1 MEAAT
6 RDFER
11 QLAES
16 FGAGRCLAFARGSTA
31 LYALFAAIA
40 ARRGAG
46 EVIIPSICCET
57 VGLAARYAGM
67 QPVFADIDPDTL
79 CMSPRDV
86 AQRINQRTR
95 AIVLVHLFG
104 NYSDPA
110 PFLELR
116 RGRDI
121 VLVEDLAQAAGGKA
135 PDGRPLGA
143 ALDCTLLSF
152 ADSKVIPG
160 EGGALLLNAS
170 FPDLD
175 LEKVRE
181 GMPEAAS
188 GRVLGQMAASLRNLV
203 HALADLWREL
213 PELSVA
219 ASFLAVADAY
229 RALIVRRAGVLPV
242 DRVLSAIGR
251 LDAAAAARSEKH
263 AAYRHYIHG
272 AGVRTFAFPVGSTCW
287 RCPVLIEDPER
298 ARAVTAALRARG
310 IHASNHYFPLD
321 VLFGGPPAEVSRRV
335 GLRLLN
341 LWVDPATDENAIHQA
356 ADIVSATARATST

>member
-1 MEAAT
+1 MRVAT
-6 RDFER
+6 HDFEKR
-11 QLAES
+11 LAKS
-16 FGAGRCLAFARGSTA
+16 FGADRCLAFARGSTA

-67 QPVFADIDPDTL
+67 QPIFADIDPDTL

-86 AQRINQRTR
+86 AQRINPRTR
-95 AIVLVHLFG
+95 AIVVVHLFG

-135 PDGRPLGA
+135 PGGRPLGA

-152 ADSKVIPG
+152 ADSKIIPG

-175 LEKVRE
+175 VEKVRD
-181 GMPEAAS
+181 GLPEAAS
-188 GRVLGQMAASLRNLV
+188 GRVLGQMALSLRNLV
-203 HALADLWREL
+203 HGLADLWREM
-213 PELSVA
+213 PELPVA

-229 RALIVRRAGVLPV
+229 RALIVRRAGVLPA
-242 DRVLSAIGR
+242 DRILAAIGG
-251 LDAAAAARSEKH
+251 LDANAAIRSEKH
-263 AAYRHYIHG
+263 AAYDHHIHG
-272 AGVRTFAFPVGSTCW
+272 AGVKTVLFPGGSTCW
-287 RCPVLIEDPER
+287 RCPVLIDDPER
-298 ARAVTAALRARG
+298 ARTVTAALRAAG

-321 VLFGGPPAEVSRRV
+321 VLFGGPPAAASRRA

-341 LWVDPATDENAIHQA
+341 LWVDPATDENAIRA
-356 ADIVSATARATST
+356 AAGIVSGAGRAAAT